1 MLMILNA
8 CSLDEIKDSENYVDI
23 IKENFGNLGGSFY
36 KYNYLEK
43 ERVLYCDGLYCIIF
57 NHDGEYLNYGILVM
71 DENYNLDYA
80 SLDEFNFSL
89 KDGHLMTWDSS
100 VYETIDFYKKE
111 DSVGDDYDSS
121 IIYIQINS
129 LTGEELVMAYEWNDR
144 GAYNRLYTYSL
155 QEPYSIAFLQ
165 NKKLQK
171 YVLVKAEQGLL
182 AYDVMTI
189 KDYGMTEF
197 LKNGTYSLN
206 REKEISRYY
215 KVKGTLKNG
224 KPIILY
230 PFSKQYDALEMK
242 TMIKD
247 KGFKE
252 EIPEYLIDFYN
263 GNYEECEEYKEV
275 ISAIKGL
282 KNTMRLKLENK

>member
-1 MLMILNA
+1 MLMILKA
-8 CSLDEIKDSENYVDI
+8 CSLEEIEDSENYVEI
-23 IKENFGNLGGSFY
+23 IKENFGNLGGDFY

-43 ERVLYCDGLYCIIF
+43 EHILYCDGLYSIIF
-57 NHDGEYLNYGILVM
+57 YRDGEYLNYGILVM

-89 KDGHLMTWDSS
+89 KDGHLMTWDSP

-144 GAYNRLYTYSL
+144 GAYNRLYTSSL
-155 QEPYSIAFLQ
+155 KEPYSLAFLQ
-165 NKKLQK
+165 NKKLKK

-197 LKNGTYSLN
+197 LKNGSYSLN
-206 REKEISRYY
+206 KEKEIGRYY
-215 KVKGTLKNG
+215 KVKGSLKNG

-252 EIPEYLIDFYN
+252 EVPEYLIDFYN

-275 ISAIKGL
+275 INAIKDL
-282 KNTMRLKLENK
+282 KNTMRLKFENK